1 MLHNMVVD
9 MCNHHLVHWM
19 SIFLFIEWLL
29 LGLEELQ
36 ALIMAHSS
44 GSKNSRYS
52 LNGTIFFPARISI
65 NMFASICLQPD
76 IRIHILYFNYNFLL
90 QF

>member
-1 MLHNMVVD
+1 MLHNMMVN

-36 ALIMAHSS
+36 ALIMAHSV
-44 GSKNSRYS
+44 R
-52 LNGTIFFPARISI
+52 A
-65 NMFASICLQPD
+65 
-76 IRIHILYFNYNFLL
+76 FLFWFKK
-90 QF
+90 Q